1 MGGLPILAA
10 ALTSCEIQPSLCAE
24 AAPEPDASRAANIS
38 TRLHDPEVENL
49 RVVFELLDTG
59 CTGKIHFEHLVLH
72 SGMKDEVL
80 KGFMRRASKEGI
92 DRYHFPKTVCREREG
107 GFYER

>member
-1 MGGLPILAA
+1 MRFSPLFVQKRHPNQ
-10 ALTSCEIQPSLCAE
+10 TH
-24 AAPEPDASRAANIS
+24 RAQR
-38 TRLHDPEVENL
+38 TYRPRLQDPEVENL

-59 CTGKIHFEHLVLH
+59 CTGKIHFEHFVLH

-92 DRYHFPKTVCREREG
+92 DRYHFPKTVCREMMMMFITIIARD
-107 GFYER
+107 